1 MNQES
6 VLNLGVSKPVRRY
19 DFDSLKVM
27 GTFAVFIFH
36 CLRFFD
42 LGAWHV
48 KNNELNAIA
57 SISAII
63 LLQWIMPLFF
73 VLSGASIYFALRF
86 RTPRQFVQERCMR
99 LLIPLVFGIFI
110 LSPPQ
115 VYLERLT
122 NPRHGVASWDGGLQ
136 FSGSFWDFIPYYFQG
151 FYLFGGNFA
160 WMGMHLWYLLV
171 LFLFSLLFLP
181 LFIYFK
187 QGKGEKLIGTV
198 VKILE
203 KPMVIFLLGLPI
215 ALLETTLNPTTL
227 GFRTAGGWNLF
238 SYVVFLLGGY
248 FIVTEQRIEQAV
260 DQNFIPALVFAV
272 FTTLL
277 LLQPDLNQ
285 LMRDKNY
292 GSWGYTLMIT
302 LRSFNSWFWIVA
314 FLGMGRKFL
323 SFSSPTLRYLS
334 EASLPFYMLHQTIIV
349 LIGFII
355 ATWEIGIFAK
365 FIVLSS
371 FTLTAIAF
379 LYELLIRRIGLLRFF
394 FGLKP
399 T

>member
-1 MNQES
+1 MNHES
-6 VLNLGVSKPVRRY
+6 ILNLEVSKPVRRY
-19 DFDSLKVM
+19 DFDSLKVI

-42 LGAWHV
+42 LGVWHV

-86 RTPRQFVQERCMR
+86 RTAKQFLQERSIR
-99 LLIPLVFGIFI
+99 LLIPLIFGIFI
-110 LSPPQ
+110 LSSPQ
-115 VYLERLT
+115 VYIERLT
-122 NPRHGVASWDGGLQ
+122 NPVHGVAPWDGGLQ
-136 FSGSFWDFIPYYFQG
+136 FSGSFWEFIPYYFQG

-187 QGKGEKLIGTV
+187 QGKGEKLIAML

-203 KPMVIFLLGLPI
+203 KPMAIFLLGLPI

-227 GFRTAGGWNLF
+227 GFRTAGGWNLL

-248 FIVTEQRIEQAV
+248 FMVMDGRIEQV
-260 DQNFIPALVFAV
+260 VYRHFIPALAIAG

-277 LLQPDLNQ
+277 LLQPELNQ

-302 LRSFNSWFWIVA
+302 LRSFNSWFWIVGL
-314 FLGMGRKFL
+314 LGMGRKFL
-323 SFSSPTLRYLS
+323 SFSSPKLRYLS

-349 LIGFII
+349 LIGFFI
-355 ATWEIGIFAK
+355 ATWEIGILTK

-371 FTLTAIAF
+371 FTLIAIAF

-394 FGLKP
+394 FGLKH
-399 T
+399 